1 MVDSTILTITGE
13 DRFLDLLR
21 RQIHEQNGGGSRM
34 IVAGTIDEACS
45 LLSTA
50 RPRLIVVDWNR
61 HGDRYEELNRLL
73 WVTTVLAHR
82 VPVLVITDR
91 YRVDQATTLY
101 RMGVTDYIS
110 RTHHQDQFGR
120 ILGTYLR
127 RATPAAPPRPAVASD
142 EPAQPI
148 KAWSPASLRMTAQ
161 VV

>member
-1 MVDSTILTITGE
+1 MVDSTILTITG
-13 DRFLDLLR
+13 DDQFLGLFR
-21 RQIHEQNGGGSRM
+21 RQIHEQNGAGSRM

-50 RPRLIVVDWNR
+50 RPRLIVVHWNR
-61 HGDRYEELNRLL
+61 HGGRYEELNRLL
-73 WVTTVLAHR
+73 WVTTVLARR
-82 VPVLVITDR
+82 VPVLVIADR

-101 RMGVTDYIS
+101 RMGVTDYLS

-127 RATPAAPPRPAVASD
+127 STPAARPSPAPPSE
-142 EPAQPI
+142 EPVPPI
-148 KAWSPASLRMTAQ
+148 KVWSAASRRVAAH

>member
-1 MVDSTILTITGE
+1 MVDSTILTIT
-13 DRFLDLLR
+13 DDDQFLGLLR

-50 RPRLIVVDWNR
+50 GPRLIVVHWNH
-61 HGDRYEELNRLL
+61 HGGRYEELNRLL
-73 WVTTVLAHR
+73 WVTTVLAR
-82 VPVLVITDR
+82 SVPVLVITDQ

-127 RATPAAPPRPAVASD
+127 ASPTPRPRATAPSD
-142 EPAQPI
+142 EPVQPI
-148 KAWSPASLRMTAQ
+148 NVWSSAGRRMTAH